1 MERVGYAVAVRV
13 VRLYDASRRPP
24 DWMDLIQP
32 GEVAA
37 FPLLHDG
44 EQPCDADGRPTG
56 HGVAV
61 CLLFESLLAA
71 ERFCEAQVQRHR
83 AVRFD
88 VFDHAGRSRPPLVT
102 IVHPSHRA
110 KLEGNAEIRRRNHW
124 IVATLVATAAGL
136 FWYEWYSDAAPI
148 GLPTLLALNALVF
161 AGRLLQL
168 NAAYPRVT
176 QKRGGTS
183 SGTTPFVLH
192 AFRS

>member
-1 MERVGYAVAVRV
+1 MRV

-56 HGVAV
+56 HGGAV

-71 ERFCEAQVQRHR
+71 ERFCEAQVQGHP

-102 IVHPSHRA
+102 IVHPSHRV

-124 IVATLVATAAGL
+124 IIATLVATAAGL
-136 FWYEWYSDAAPI
+136 FWYEWYSDAALI

-168 NAAYPRVT
+168 TAAYAGVERARLARQQAHAADHP
-176 QKRGGTS
+176 TS
-183 SGTTPFVLH
+183 STTPPP
-192 AFRS
+192 